1 MKLFDPQNVVLQ
13 IFHFLLNEITEHMAG
28 QLSLIGDMRMRP
40 HRAAG
45 SHGFLQPFLFRS
57 GLVACRDSWLVF
69 SVLLPA
75 LPPPPPVCR

>member
-13 IFHFLLNEITEHMAG
+13 ICHLLLNEITEHMAGLPARRRTG

-57 GLVACRDSWLVF
+57 GLVAC
-69 SVLLPA
+69 
-75 LPPPPPVCR
+75 